1 MSAFDVVRDVLN
13 TPPEGEGAV
22 VLSEDEALDALAA
35 LHSIEAENER
45 LRQALHE
52 IVTQAD
58 TVDAE
63 QPWTWIGP
71 CMNEIA
77 RAALARIPESKES

>member
-1 MSAFDVVRDVLN
+1 MSVFDVVR
-13 TPPEGEGAV
+13 
-22 VLSEDEALDALAA
+22 EALDHLCDCGTETYRTADAPLAA
-35 LHSIEAENER
+35 LHSIESENEQ
-45 LRQALHE
+45 LREALHE